1 MIDFYIGAITTF
13 IIIGLLEVFKSFD
26 KRLIG
31 AFTLVGISF
40 IYIGFSWQDIP
51 SLAYTIISVIAF
63 LALSY
68 YGYKNNF
75 NLIVLGLI
83 LHGIWDVLFPLLSST
98 IPKGY
103 DVFCITID
111 FLLATYFFVRVKPKN
126 KII

>member
-1 MIDFYIGAITTF
+1 MIDFYTGAITTI

-83 LHGIWDVLFPLLSST
+83 LHGIWDVLFSLLSST
-98 IPKGY
+98 IPEGY